1 MRTDR
6 QLRAVGADFQTRED
20 GAAPHIS
27 GYFSVFG
34 SIYEIAP
41 GMTESFAPGAFRET
55 LEDGDI
61 RALTNH
67 DSTLVNGR
75 TKARTLELRE
85 DERGLW
91 ADITINR
98 EDRDAMNVYA
108 RVQRGDVDQCSI
120 GFDILEE
127 DSEYR
132 EDGSVHWTIRKVK
145 LYEVSICTF
154 PAYPE
159 TNITARAA
167 QRDTETRRRREAW
180 KIRMKGVLK
189 NGTEGTAAG
198 SEHQSEKG

>member
-41 GMTESFAPGAFRET
+41 GMTESFAPGAFADT
-55 LEDGDI
+55 LSGDI
-61 RALTNH
+61 RALVNH
-67 DSTLVNGR
+67 DSTLVLGR
-75 TKARTLELRE
+75 TKAGTMEIRE
-85 DERGLW
+85 DSRGLW
-91 ADITINR
+91 ADVTINT
-98 EDRDAMNVYA
+98 EDRAAMDLYQ
-108 RVQRGDVDQCSI
+108 RVKRGDVDQCSI
-120 GFDILEE
+120 GFDVLQE
-127 DSEYR
+127 DTDYR
-132 EDGSVHWTIRKVK
+132 EDGSVHWTIRAVK
-145 LYEVSICTF
+145 LYEVSACTF

-180 KIRMKGVLK
+180 KNRMKGVLK